1 MRLASLARKEE
12 LETSNRALEASQVEL
27 QHAKEVAE
35 AATKVKSEFLAN
47 MSHEIRTPMNAIIG
61 MSLLALKTD
70 LDPRQKS
77 YVRKIQQAGQH
88 LLGAVNDILD
98 FSKVEAGKLTI
109 EKVDFELEKVLEN
122 VSTLI
127 SEKATGKDRS

>member
-1 MRLASLARKEE
+1 VRLASLAR
-12 LETSNRALEASQVEL
+12 
-27 QHAKEVAE
+27 KEVAE

-47 MSHEIRTPMNAIIG
+47 MSHEIRTPMDGIIG

-70 LDPRQKS
+70 LDSRQKS

-88 LLGAVNDILD
+88 LLGVVNNILD

-122 VSTLI
+122 VSPNL
-127 SEKATGKDRS
+127 